1 MNKHTPGPWH
11 LGEVR
16 HANITPHGN
25 DGIIRNDEHDPVA
38 IVNFAGYSKRTAF
51 ANAHLIAAA
60 PETAAERDRLREL
73 NSSLLAM
80 LKEVRKHLLWAESTD
95 AFLYAKVVRVI
106 DKAEGETE

>member
-1 MNKHTPGPWH
+1 MSKHTPGPWH

-60 PETAAERDRLREL
+60 PE
-73 NSSLLAM
+73 LLAACREFVG
-80 LKEVRKHLLWAESTD
+80 KVRSKSSD
-95 AFLYAKVVRVI
+95 AHMKAAIR
-106 DKAEGETE
+106 KAEGETDE